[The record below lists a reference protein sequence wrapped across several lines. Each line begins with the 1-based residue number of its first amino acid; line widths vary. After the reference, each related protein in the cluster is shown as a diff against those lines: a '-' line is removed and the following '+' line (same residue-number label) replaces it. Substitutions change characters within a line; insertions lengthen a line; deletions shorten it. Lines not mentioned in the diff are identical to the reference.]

1 MNFEQ
6 KKTVLLLM
14 VASTIIG
21 IVIRLLDVSRSSHEL
36 FSFYSLDILA
46 LLIILACSTAGLILL
61 KVEPAQFG
69 KQRGMFSDE

>member
-1 MNFEQ
+1 VNFEQ

-14 VASTIIG
+14 IASTIIG

-46 LLIILACSTAGLILL
+46 LLIILACSTAGLLLL
-61 KVEPAQFG
+61 KNESDQFI
-69 KQRGMFSDE
+69 KQRGMLSDE